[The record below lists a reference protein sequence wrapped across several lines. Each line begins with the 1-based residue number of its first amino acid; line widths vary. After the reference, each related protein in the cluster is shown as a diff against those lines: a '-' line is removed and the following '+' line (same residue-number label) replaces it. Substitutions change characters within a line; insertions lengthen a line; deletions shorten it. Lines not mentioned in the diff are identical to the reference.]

1 MTRLLTQA
9 GFSAATFSSVY
20 QYSYGNP
27 PTPYLEWS
35 FTQTIPLSALAKTLP
50 PPSVPTAIIPVTT
63 YAPAPLLV
71 SITGLSTSQQSQPA
85 CPQAALIADARA
97 QAQALASAAGG
108 SVGAIDG
115 ISAPAPTET
124 ASYVF
129 ISALAVGSFSSF
141 GIAPAPTSCSLLA
154 QFPLY

>member
-1 MTRLLTQA
+1 
-9 GFSAATFSSVY
+9 
-20 QYSYGNP
+20 
-27 PTPYLEWS
+27 
-35 FTQTIPLSALAKTLP
+35 
-50 PPSVPTAIIPVTT
+50 
-63 YAPAPLLV
+63 LV

-108 SVGAIDG
+108 SLGAIDG

-124 ASYVF
+124 AVYAV
-129 ISALAVGSFSSF
+129 LPGLLEVGSFSSF
-141 GIAPAPTSCSLLA
+141 GIAPAPTGCSLLV